1 MHITEFG
8 VIGVYFIVIFLAIYG
23 LERLRVPNILGFL
36 ALGLISQ
43 YLGRYL
49 VPLPLTEAFPLIGE
63 LAVWLLFFFIG
74 LEYSPEA
81 LARMSRSLWKPGLI
95 DFGVNFFVPLLLLS
109 ALAYPFSQAL
119 VLSAALYP
127 SSTVIVARLLAD
139 TRRLASS
146 EAELLIGVLIFEDVI
161 GILLLTFLGGAG
173 HTERSLYS
181 ILALAG
187 SFLMVVGVFMLLSR
201 WGLHLIERLLTPLAG
216 HELAVFLVV
225 GLVLGLGALG
235 HAIGL
240 SGALLTFLLGVL
252 IPEENP
258 FYETASRTLVPF
270 KELAVGLFFFAIPST
285 MVLTQVPG
293 LSVLGLSL
301 VGIGL
306 KGVSTYVGAW
316 VYGLGPRGRYRAAL
330 SFLPKG
336 EFSLLF
342 AQLGQAVSGLIV
354 GIVILSSVVG
364 TILFVQAERLSNYLV
379 PRKPKKGAVGASV
392 ARG

>member
-1 MHITEFG
+1 MLITEFG
-8 VIGVYFIVIFLAIYG
+8 IIGLYFIVIFLAIYA

-36 ALGLISQ
+36 ALGLLNQ

-81 LARMSRSLWKPGLI
+81 LARMGRSLWKPGLI
-95 DFGVNFFVPLLLLS
+95 DFGINFLVPLLLLS
-109 ALAYPFSQAL
+109 ALRYPLSQAL

-127 SSTVIVARLLAD
+127 SSTVIVARLLSD

-146 EAELLIGVLIFEDVI
+146 EAELLIGVLIFEDVV

-173 HTERSLYS
+173 HTESSLYS
-181 ILALAG
+181 ILALVG
-187 SFLMVVGVFMLLSR
+187 SFLIVVGVFMLLSR
-201 WGLHLIERLLTPLAG
+201 WGLHLIGRLLTPLAG
-216 HELAVFLVV
+216 NELVVFLVV
-225 GLVLGLGALG
+225 GLVLGVGALG

-258 FYETASRTLVPF
+258 FYETATRTLVPF

-285 MVLTQVPG
+285 MALTQVPA
-293 LSVLGLSL
+293 LPVLSL
-301 VGIGL
+301 SFLGMGL
-306 KGVSTYVGAW
+306 KAISTYMGAW

-342 AQLGQAVSGLIV
+342 AQLGQAVSGVIV
-354 GIVILSSVVG
+354 GMVVVSSVVG
-364 TILFVQAERLSNYLV
+364 TVLFMRAERLSVYLV
-379 PRKPKKGAVGASV
+379 PRRPQKGVVGTSV
-392 ARG
+392 ESG